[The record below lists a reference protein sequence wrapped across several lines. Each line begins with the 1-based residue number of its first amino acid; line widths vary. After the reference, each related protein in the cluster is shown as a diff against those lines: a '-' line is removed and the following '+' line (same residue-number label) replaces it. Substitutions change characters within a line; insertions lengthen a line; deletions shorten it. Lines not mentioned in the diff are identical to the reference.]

1 MLPIALMT
9 AAIPATRSSA
19 AASAWPMTGI
29 HETTR
34 ARMPAMPAIVPA
46 TSVITESTSLPQ
58 SSHHES
64 PSWSPLVVFSISSR
78 ALCAATSRRRA
89 ASRMSWWAAFAVPL
103 A

>member
-9 AAIPATRSSA
+9 VPATRSSA

-46 TSVITESTSLPQ
+46 TSVITESTSFAPVVPPRVA
-58 SSHHES
+58 E
-64 PSWSPLVVFSISSR
+64 LVTACGVLDLVAR
-78 ALCAATSRRRA
+78 ALRRDVAPACGVEDVLVGRVRGTA
-89 ASRMSWWAAFAVPL
+89 L